1 MAFADGCLL
10 IVRHAVCEFYGEVA
24 QGAGPVVDRHGPFG
38 ADVFEA
44 QVEEFEKRVDSGK
57 KIPVSADLA
66 KRAVERFDG
75 VGGVDDFPDLGR
87 EVKEGR

>member
-1 MAFADGCLL
+1 M

-24 QGAGPVVDRHGPFG
+24 QGAGPVWNGHSPFG
-38 ADVFEA
+38 ADVFETE
-44 QVEEFEKRVDSGK
+44 VEELEKRVDSGK
-57 KIPVSADLA
+57 KIPVSADFA

-75 VGGVDDFPDLGR
+75 VGGVDDFSYLGW